1 MISTFACILLHL
13 GLSYMYLYTIQ
24 VAAPNWCSERFA
36 ILIWSIDLVTTNL
49 SRYPKLSFLTYLPSL
64 KSEITRLQYSIKR
77 LRETQEALKGL
88 IDEAVSPETADA
100 EIVQAFKENQDVIGS
115 QEERILILKLALAD
129 KGISTGSHYDV
140 DTGTSKVVK
149 APPHDPNGEEHDDP
163 GSIVEDDSGGFHL

>member
-1 MISTFACILLHL
+1 MEHRPRYNQPFTLSEAIVLDVST
-13 GLSYMYLYTIQ
+13 LS
-24 VAAPNWCSERFA
+24 E
-36 ILIWSIDLVTTNL
+36 
-49 SRYPKLSFLTYLPSL
+49 
-64 KSEITRLQYSIKR
+64 EITRLQYSIKR

-129 KGISTGSHYDV
+129 KGIRTGSHYDV
-140 DTGTSKVVK
+140 DTDTSKVVK
-149 APPHDPNGEEHDDP
+149 APPHDPNAEEHDDP

>member
-1 MISTFACILLHL
+1 MEHRPRYNQPFTLSEANVLDVST
-13 GLSYMYLYTIQ
+13 LS
-24 VAAPNWCSERFA
+24 E
-36 ILIWSIDLVTTNL
+36 
-49 SRYPKLSFLTYLPSL
+49 
-64 KSEITRLQYSIKR
+64 EITRLQYSIKR

-100 EIVQAFKENQDVIGS
+100 EIVQAFKENQDVMCLDDNRCRGS